1 MGRLLERDR
10 ERARLRD
17 LVDGTVGGR
26 GALLLVEGDAGIGK
40 TGLIREASA
49 LAAAAG
55 VRVLAA
61 RGAELEGELA
71 FGVVRGLLARAAADR
86 SWPGAAALAGPVLHG
101 DRADPADQDLFATLH
116 GLYWLVAE
124 VSDLGPLLLVVDDAH
139 WCDPP
144 SLRFLA
150 YLAHR
155 LGDMPVSL
163 LVATR
168 PDTDASRTA
177 LLAAL
182 AAESSDGALRPG
194 PLGEEAVRVVVVDTL
209 GEPDPGFAAQV
220 GAVTGGNPFL
230 VCELLAELAQRGVAP
245 RADAVPRLAATVPR
259 EVERSVGRRLAR
271 LGDAATGLA
280 RAAAV
285 LGDGV
290 ELRRAAAVAGLGPD
304 EVVTAADALVRGRLV
319 EHTSRVTFRH
329 PLVRSAVTA
338 TLGPAEL
345 ASLHRRA
352 AVVLAADGER
362 GDVLVPHLLA
372 DRPRGDGDVV
382 RALREAAARATG
394 RGAPD
399 LAVRYL
405 RRALAEPPPASERP
419 AVLFDLGVA
428 AMWAGDPESLDVLT
442 AAADEA
448 DDGAGRA
455 RARLFRARLLFEY
468 GRIPDAVATCEQG
481 IAELGD
487 ASPDLARELE
497 AQLLTAAI
505 QDHRTRPVARRR
517 QAARGEDPVPVGPTQ
532 CMLTASAAVEEML
545 LTRSRERALALAE
558 GALSGGHLVDD
569 RTLVTLPSALLTL
582 AICGRPAR
590 ARRIWDAVVDRRR
603 ARGNRFGVAGAASF
617 RGHAAHLAG
626 DVASAVADL
635 SLGLEL
641 AAELEN
647 LMMRA
652 YASAWLVEALVD
664 AGDLDGAAAT
674 LARADALVDQPL
686 YAANYLLAARG
697 RLRLAQGHAD
707 EAVDDLRAVAGRLDA
722 WGAGDPAPCAWRA
735 SLALALRA
743 RGDEGTARDEAAA
756 AVDAARRWGEP
767 AALAEALRAAGLA
780 AAGAPGIA
788 LLEEAVEVADAA
800 PLARAR
806 ALVDLGAARRRRGDR
821 VTAREPL
828 RDGLD
833 LALAAGAGGVARRAH
848 DELVATGARPRRL
861 RSSGAEALTP
871 TERRV
876 ADLAAGGA
884 TSRAVAQALFVS
896 EKTVETHLGNA
907 YRKLGITARSQLA
920 GALAGGEP
928 SLSSPAGTRR

>member
-10 ERARLRD
+10 ERALLCR
-17 LVDGTVGGR
+17 LVDGTLGGR
-26 GALLLVEGDAGIGK
+26 GALLVVEGDAGIGK
-40 TGLIREASA
+40 TGLVREAEA
-49 LAAAAG
+49 LAGAHG

-71 FGVVRGLLARAAADR
+71 FGVVRSLLERVAADR
-86 SWPGAAALAGPVLHG
+86 SWPGAAALAGPVLSG
-101 DRADPADQDLFATLH
+101 AEADQDLFATLH

-124 VSDLGPLLLVVDDAH
+124 VSDLAPLLLVVDDAH

-168 PDTDASRTA
+168 PDTDPARSA

-182 AAESSDGALRPG
+182 AAESTTGALRPE
-194 PLGEEAVRVVVVDTL
+194 PLGADAVRALVVDAL
-209 GEPDPGFAAQV
+209 GEPDRGFVTQLC
-220 GAVTGGNPFL
+220 AVSGGNPFL
-230 VCELLAELAQRGVAP
+230 VCELLAELGLRGVAP
-245 RADAVPRLAATVPR
+245 RADAVPRIAATVPR
-259 EVERSVGRRLAR
+259 EVERAVGLRLAR
-271 LGDAATGLA
+271 LGDDATGLA

-290 ELRRAAAVAGLGPD
+290 ELRRAAAVAGLGAD
-304 EVVTAADALVRGRLV
+304 EVVAAADALVRGRLV
-319 EHTSRVTFRH
+319 EHASRVTFRH

-345 ASLHRRA
+345 AALHRRA
-352 AVVLAADGER
+352 AVVLADDGER

-372 DRPRGDGDVV
+372 DRPRGDADVV
-382 RALREAAARATG
+382 RALRDAAARATG

-399 LAVRYL
+399 VAVRYL
-405 RRALAEPPPASERP
+405 RRALAEPPAPSERS

-428 AMWAGDPESLDVLT
+428 AMWAGDPEALDVLT
-442 AAADEA
+442 RAAEEA
-448 DDGAGRA
+448 DDVTDRA

-468 GRIPDAVATCEQG
+468 GRILDAVAACEQG

-487 ASPDLARELE
+487 TTPDLARELE

-505 QDHRTRPVARRR
+505 QDHRTRAIARRR
-517 QAARGEDPVPVGPTQ
+517 QAARAEDPAPIGPTE
-532 CMLTASAAVEEML
+532 CMLTASIATEEML

-558 GALSGGHLVDD
+558 DSLAGGYLVDD

-582 AICGRPAR
+582 AICGQPER
-590 ARRIWDAVVDRRR
+590 ARRIWDTVVDRRR

-626 DVASAVADL
+626 DVARAVADL
-635 SLGLEL
+635 SLGLDL
-641 AAELEN
+641 AAELDN

-674 LARADALVDQPL
+674 SARADGLVDQPL

-697 RLRLAQGHAD
+697 RMNLARGHAD
-707 EAVDDLRAVAGRLDA
+707 EAVADLRAVGARLDA
-722 WGAGDPAPCAWRA
+722 WGARDPAPCAWRA
-735 SLALALRA
+735 SLTLALLA
-743 RGDEGTARDEAAA
+743 RGDEEAAREEGAA
-756 AVDAARRWGEP
+756 AVEAARRWGEP
-767 AALAEALRAAGLA
+767 AALAEALRVAGLA
-780 AAGAPGIA
+780 TPSLT
-788 LLEEAVEVADAA
+788 LLEEAVAAADGA

-806 ALVDLGAARRRRGDR
+806 ALVDLGAAHRRHGDR
-821 VTAREPL
+821 VAAREPL
-828 RDGLD
+828 REGLD
-833 LALAAGAGGVARRAH
+833 LALDRGAEGLARRAR

-861 RSSGAEALTP
+861 RRSGTEALTP

-876 ADLAAGGA
+876 ADLAAQGS

-896 EKTVETHLGNA
+896 EKTVETHLGSV

-920 GALAGGEP
+920 DALRPP
-928 SLSSPAGTRR
+928 SPAAGTRR